1 MPQKLVAIAL
11 THKTA
16 PVELRE
22 LVALTEDES
31 KALLTQ
37 LHDAVS
43 PDALLITTC
52 NRTELYVRP
61 NDESITTDILI
72 DFLLR
77 AKHLPADKE
86 QELRQSLMRLTH
98 CDAITHLFEVISGID
113 SQIIGDQ
120 QIFSQ
125 VKEAFRQSEETG
137 TNGGFM
143 IKLAHAAFRVAKRA
157 RTETE
162 IGIGAATVSYAA
174 VEFTRKVY
182 DDLRDRTALIIG
194 AGETAELA
202 AKHLCE
208 RNIGSLI
215 IANRT
220 VDRGTEMLRS
230 VRNGE
235 PKVKDEAVSLEA
247 LSAALRRSDIVI
259 SSTAAPGYVLTPE
272 LVKSGLIKRKSYG
285 PLILLDIAVPRD
297 IDPEVGKLDNVFLK
311 DIDDL
316 RAIVD
321 QNLERR
327 KEELPK
333 VKSIISE
340 ELESFL
346 SLQSKLEAGPTIK
359 RLREKFESVRRE
371 ELERNVA
378 KLTPEQHALVD
389 EMTRRMMNRLLHTP
403 TVMLKEPRNSMDDL
417 LARIE
422 LINALFAL
430 DEATRDEET
439 NTNSDIT

>member
-11 THKTA
+11 THRTA

-22 LVALTEDES
+22 LVALSEAES

-37 LHDAVS
+37 IHDAVS

-61 NDESITTDILI
+61 NDEAITTDILI

-77 AKHLPADKE
+77 AKQLPASRE
-86 QELRQSLMRLTH
+86 QELRHSLMRLTH

-125 VKEAFRQSEETG
+125 VKDAFRQSEESG

-143 IKLAHAAFRVAKRA
+143 IKLAHAAFRVAKRV

-162 IGIGAATVSYAA
+162 IGIGAATISYAA

-208 RNIGSLI
+208 RNIGTLI

-220 VDRGTEMLRS
+220 VDKGIEMLRN

-235 PKVKDEAVSLEA
+235 PRVKDEAVSLDE
-247 LSAALRRSDIVI
+247 LPNALRRSDIVI

-272 LVKSGLIKRKSYG
+272 LVKSGLNKRKSYG
-285 PLILLDIAVPRD
+285 PIILLDIAVPRD

-340 ELESFL
+340 ELENFL

-359 RLREKFESVRRE
+359 ALREKFETVRRE
-371 ELERNVA
+371 ELERNMA

-389 EMTRRMMNRLLHTP
+389 EMTRRMMNRLLHSP

-422 LINALFAL
+422 LINSLFAL
-430 DEATRDEET
+430 DGKT
-439 NTNSDIT
+439 NEDDQSSDHH

>member
-22 LVALTEDES
+22 LVALSESES

-77 AKHLPADKE
+77 AKQLPPGKE

-120 QIFSQ
+120 QIFAQ
-125 VKEAFRQSEETG
+125 VKDAFRQSEEAG

-143 IKLAHAAFRVAKRA
+143 LKLAHAAFRVAKRV
-157 RTETE
+157 RSETE
-162 IGIGAATVSYAA
+162 LGIGAATVSYAA

-202 AKHLCE
+202 AKHLVE
-208 RNIGSLI
+208 RHIGSLI

-220 VDRGTEMLRS
+220 VDKGREMLQN
-230 VRNGE
+230 VRDGQPNA
-235 PKVKDEAVSLEA
+235 KDDAVSLDELA
-247 LSAALRRSDIVI
+247 AALRRSDIVI

-272 LVKSGLIKRKSYG
+272 LVKSGLHKRKSYG
-285 PLILLDIAVPRD
+285 PMILLDIAVPRD
-297 IDPEVGKLDNVFLK
+297 IDPKIGELDNIFLK

-333 VKSIISE
+333 VHSIIKE
-340 ELESFL
+340 ELEGFL

-359 RLREKFESVRRE
+359 RLREKFEAVRRE
-371 ELERNVA
+371 ELERNLA
-378 KLTPEQHALVD
+378 KLTPEQQSLVD

-430 DEATRDEET
+430 DEVSDENKPT
-439 NTNSDIT
+439 SDH

>member
-11 THKTA
+11 THRTA

-22 LVALTEDES
+22 LVALSEQES

-61 NDESITTDILI
+61 NDEAITTDILI

-77 AKHLPADKE
+77 AKQLPPSKE
-86 QELRQSLMRLTH
+86 QELRNSLMRLTH

-125 VKEAFRQSEETG
+125 VKDAFRQSEEAG

-143 IKLAHAAFRVAKRA
+143 IKLAHAAFRVAKRV

-162 IGIGAATVSYAA
+162 IGIGAATISYAA

-202 AKHLCE
+202 AKHLVE
-208 RNIGSLI
+208 RNIGTLI

-220 VDRGTEMLRS
+220 VDKGSEMLRY

-235 PKVKDEAVSLEA
+235 PKVKDEAVSLDD
-247 LSAALRRSDIVI
+247 LPTSLRRSDIVI

-272 LVKSGLIKRKSYG
+272 LVRSGLHKRKSYG

-297 IDPEVGKLDNVFLK
+297 IDPEAGKLDNVFLK

-333 VKSIISE
+333 VKSIITE
-340 ELESFL
+340 ELENFL

-359 RLREKFESVRRE
+359 ALRDKFETVRRE
-371 ELERNVA
+371 ELERNSG
-378 KLTPEQHALVD
+378 KLSPEQHALVD

-422 LINALFAL
+422 LINSLFAL
-430 DEATRDEET
+430 DAKS
-439 NTNSDIT
+439 SDDDRTSDDH

>member
-1 MPQKLVAIAL
+1 MPQKLIAIAL

-22 LVALTEDES
+22 LVALSEEES
-31 KALLTQ
+31 KSLLRR

-61 NDESITTDILI
+61 NDESITSDILI

-77 AKHLPADKE
+77 AKTLPPEKE
-86 QELRQSLMRLTH
+86 QELRQSLVRLTH
-98 CDAITHLFEVISGID
+98 CDAIVHLFEVISGTD
-113 SQIIGDQ
+113 SQIVGDQ

-125 VKEAFRQSEETG
+125 VKDAFRQSEEAG

-143 IKLAHAAFRVAKRA
+143 VKLAHAAFRVAKRV
-157 RTETE
+157 RSETE
-162 IGIGAATVSYAA
+162 IGIGAATISYAA

-202 AKHLCE
+202 AKHLVE
-208 RNIGSLI
+208 RNIGTLI
-215 IANRT
+215 VANRT
-220 VDRGTEMLRS
+220 VE
-230 VRNGE
+230 NGRE
-235 PKVKDEAVSLEA
+235 LLSRIRDGSPKTKDQAVSLDF
-247 LSAALRRSDIVI
+247 LSDALRQTDIVI
-259 SSTAAPGYVLTPE
+259 SSTASTEYVLTPAIVRE
-272 LVKSGLIKRKSYG
+272 GLHKRKSYG

-297 IDPEVGKLDNVFLK
+297 IDPKVGELDNIFLK

-333 VKSIISE
+333 VQMIIKE
-340 ELESFL
+340 EMESFL

-359 RLREKFESVRRE
+359 KLREKFEAIRQE
-371 ELERNVA
+371 ELERNLS
-378 KLTPEQHALVD
+378 KLPPEQRELVD
-389 EMTRRMMNRLLHTP
+389 EMTRRIMNRLLHTP

-422 LINALFAL
+422 LIHSLFAL
-430 DEATRDEET
+430 DKENEDDDSTPPEYRL
-439 NTNSDIT
+439 

>member
-11 THKTA
+11 THRTA

-22 LVALTEDES
+22 LVALTEAES

-37 LHDAVS
+37 IHDAVS

-61 NDESITTDILI
+61 NDEAITTDILI

-77 AKHLPADKE
+77 AKQLPPNKE
-86 QELRQSLMRLTH
+86 QELRHSLMRLTH

-125 VKEAFRQSEETG
+125 VKDAFRQSEETG

-143 IKLAHAAFRVAKRA
+143 IKLAHSAFRVAKRV

-162 IGIGAATVSYAA
+162 IGIGAATISYAA

-208 RNIGSLI
+208 RNIGTLI
-215 IANRT
+215 IGNRT
-220 VDRGTEMLRS
+220 VDKGIEMLRN

-235 PKVKDEAVSLEA
+235 PRVKDEAVSLAE
-247 LSAALRRSDIVI
+247 LPDALRRSDIVI

-272 LVKSGLIKRKSYG
+272 LVKSGLSKRKSYG
-285 PLILLDIAVPRD
+285 PIILLDIAVPRD

-333 VKSIISE
+333 VRSIINE
-340 ELESFL
+340 ELASFL

-359 RLREKFESVRRE
+359 ALREKFETVRRE
-371 ELERNVA
+371 ELERNMA
-378 KLTPEQHALVD
+378 KLAPEQHALVD

-422 LINALFAL
+422 LINSLFAL
-430 DEATRDEET
+430 DAKSGEDDQT
-439 NTNSDIT
+439 SDHH